1 MKLAH
6 YQIEHIREYID
17 GQSIWYDDI
26 KSELLDHIICN
37 VEHRMATSDIKFVEA
52 AALAIEEINPSAIQ
66 KERLKVEHIATFK
79 EVSQEIIGLFSGSKI
94 YLAVAAILA
103 GVLLTTVSNDLEE
116 TLRLFSTMALTAL
129 FLNFFARTYFNR
141 KFKPL
146 YNSFFMSRLNTVYTS
161 ALLSTSLVGLLLTD
175 WLVQNPVALI
185 IYISTFNLYLI
196 ASFRVLNR
204 TFNKLRN
211 HVAYR

>member
-6 YQIEHIREYID
+6 YQIEHIQEYID
-17 GQSIWYDDI
+17 GQNIWYDDI
-26 KSELLDHIICN
+26 KIELIDHIVCN
-37 VEHRMATSDIKFVEA
+37 IEHQMEDSDIKFVEA
-52 AALAIEEINPSAIQ
+52 AAITIKEIDPASIQ

-79 EVSQEIIGLFSGSKI
+79 EVYHEIIDLFSGSKI
-94 YLAVAAILA
+94 YLAVVAILA

-116 TLRLFSTMALTAL
+116 TLRLFSTTALTAL
-129 FLNFFARTYFNR
+129 FVNFFARTYFNR

-161 ALLSTSLVGLLLTD
+161 ALLSTSLIGLLLTD

-204 TFNKLRN
+204 TFNKLKN

>member
-17 GQSIWYDDI
+17 GQNIWYDDI
-26 KSELLDHIICN
+26 KIELIDHIVCN
-37 VEHRMATSDIKFVEA
+37 IEHQMEDSDIKFVEA
-52 AALAIEEINPSAIQ
+52 AAIAIKEIDPASIQ

-79 EVSQEIIGLFSGSKI
+79 EVYHEIIDLFSGSKI
-94 YLAVAAILA
+94 YLAVVAILA
-103 GVLLTTVSNDLEE
+103 GVLLIT
-116 TLRLFSTMALTAL
+116 TLRSFSTTALTAL
-129 FLNFFARTYFNR
+129 FVNFFARTYFNR

-161 ALLSTSLVGLLLTD
+161 ALLSTSLIGLLLAD

-196 ASFRVLNR
+196 ASFKVINR
-204 TFNKLRN
+204 AFNKLKH

>member
-17 GQSIWYDDI
+17 GQNIWYDDI
-26 KSELLDHIICN
+26 KEELLDHIVCN
-37 VEHRMATSDIKFVEA
+37 VEDYMRSGDIKFVEA
-52 AALAIEEINPSAIQ
+52 AALAIKEVNPSAIQ

-79 EVSQEIIGLFSGSKI
+79 EVYHEIIDLFSGSKI
-94 YLAVAAILA
+94 YLAVVAILV
-103 GVLLTTVSNDLEE
+103 GVLLITISNDLAE
-116 TLRLFSTMALTAL
+116 TLGLFSTTALTAL
-129 FLNFFARTYFNR
+129 FVNFFARTYFNR

-146 YNSFFMSRLNTVYTS
+146 YNSYFMSRLNTIYTS
-161 ALLSTSLVGLLLTD
+161 TLLFTSLISLLLAD
-175 WLVQNPVALI
+175 WLVQDPVALI

-196 ASFRVLNR
+196 ASFRVINR
-204 TFNKLRN
+204 TFNKLKN

>member
-6 YQIEHIREYID
+6 YQIEQIREYID
-17 GQSIWYDDI
+17 GQNIWYDDI
-26 KSELLDHIICN
+26 KIELIDHIVCN
-37 VEHRMATSDIKFVEA
+37 IEHQMEDSDIKFVEA
-52 AALAIEEINPSAIQ
+52 AAIAIKEIDPAAIQ

-79 EVSQEIIGLFSGSKI
+79 EVYHEIVDLFSGSKI
-94 YLAVAAILA
+94 YLAVVAVLA
-103 GVLLTTVSNDLEE
+103 GVLLTTVSNNLEE
-116 TLRLFSTMALTAL
+116 TLRLFSTTALTAL
-129 FLNFFARTYFNR
+129 FVNFFARTYFNR

-161 ALLSTSLVGLLLTD
+161 ALLFTSLIGLLLTD

-196 ASFRVLNR
+196 ASFKVINR
-204 TFNKLRN
+204 TFNKLK
-211 HVAYR
+211 HHAAYR

>member
-17 GQSIWYDDI
+17 GQNIWYDDI
-26 KSELLDHIICN
+26 KIELIDHIVCN
-37 VEHRMATSDIKFVEA
+37 IEHQMEDSDIKFVEA
-52 AALAIEEINPSAIQ
+52 AAIAIKEIDPAAIQ

-79 EVSQEIIGLFSGSKI
+79 EVYHEIIDLFSGSKI
-94 YLAVAAILA
+94 YLAVVAILA
-103 GVLLTTVSNDLEE
+103 GVLLITVSNNLEE
-116 TLRLFSTMALTAL
+116 TLRLFSTTTLTTL
-129 FLNFFARTYFNR
+129 FVNFFARTYFNR

-146 YNSFFMSRLNTVYTS
+146 YNSYFMSRLNTVYTS
-161 ALLSTSLVGLLLTD
+161 ALLSTSLIGLLLAD

-196 ASFRVLNR
+196 ASFKVINR
-204 TFNKLRN
+204 TFNKLKH

>member
-1 MKLAH
+1 
-6 YQIEHIREYID
+6 
-17 GQSIWYDDI
+17 
-26 KSELLDHIICN
+26 
-37 VEHRMATSDIKFVEA
+37 MATSDIKFVEA

-79 EVSQEIIGLFSGSKI
+79 EVYQEIIGLFSGTKI
-94 YLAVAAILA
+94 YLAVVAILA

-129 FLNFFARTYFNR
+129 FVNFFARTYFNR

>member
-17 GQSIWYDDI
+17 GQNIWYDDI
-26 KSELLDHIICN
+26 KIELIDHIVCN
-37 VEHRMATSDIKFVEA
+37 IEHQMEDSDIKFVEA
-52 AALAIEEINPSAIQ
+52 AAIAIKEIDPASIQ

-79 EVSQEIIGLFSGSKI
+79 EVYHEIVDLFSGSKI
-94 YLAVAAILA
+94 YLAVVAILA
-103 GVLLTTVSNDLEE
+103 GVLLITVSNNLEE
-116 TLRLFSTMALTAL
+116 TLRLFSTTTLTTL
-129 FLNFFARTYFNR
+129 FVNFFARTYFNR

-146 YNSFFMSRLNTVYTS
+146 YNSYFMSRLNTVYTS
-161 ALLSTSLVGLLLTD
+161 ALLSTSLIGLLLAD

-196 ASFRVLNR
+196 ASFKVINR
-204 TFNKLRN
+204 TFNKLK
-211 HVAYR
+211 HHAAYR